1 LLPLLLAEV
10 SEAVQ
15 GVWTEV
21 GSKSTWARH

>member
-1 LLPLLLAEV
+1 LLAEV

-21 GSKSTWARH
+21 GSKGTRTGH